1 MFYKQNKAS
10 FTIRRKGMYEL
21 TKKILGTYQLFN
33 IIAPNEPHYKEVL
46 DL

>member
-1 MFYKQNKAS
+1 MAFRWKPVH
-10 FTIRRKGMYEL
+10 EL
-21 TKKILGTYQLFN
+21 TKKILGTYHLFN